1 MSFYQSKG
9 LWFGLTLISSFL
21 LFAAHYGFKVM
32 TSVYKTD
39 FGNGMVIYA
48 DDYVNSGQWV
58 FDCRYS
64 RLINRQPL
72 PIPLAELRQVNMF
85 TIGSMYEL
93 SATDTHLA
101 KEAIRAITAQP
112 DWYESLRYL
121 YSGLGD
127 NSNLDTHVFDLL
139 AQHEGRT
146 WALRVRQHIHYD
158 GKSSFNIIA
167 LSYDPETYV
176 DYAKA
181 LEIARKSCSV
191 PQ

>member
-1 MSFYQSKG
+1 MDHFRHKNI
-9 LWFGLTLISSFL
+9 WLTLSLISPFIFFTANYAL
-21 LFAAHYGFKVM
+21 KDA
-32 TSVYKTD
+32 TSIYKTD
-39 FGNGMVIYA
+39 FGNGLVIYA
-48 DDYVNSGQWV
+48 DEYVNSGQWV

-72 PIPLAELRQVNMF
+72 PLPLAELRQANMF

-93 SATDTHLA
+93 NAADTQLA
-101 KEAIRAITAQP
+101 KAAIRAITAQP

-158 GKSSFNIIA
+158 GKSSFNIVA

-181 LEIARKSCSV
+181 LEVARKSCPV